1 MSSDDSDSV
10 DMNDALLQ
18 DHGLESHHHSA
29 RCQACTYDEAISKA
43 INRKSCLC
51 FSMLY
56 QNLSLLVVTCGVMAC
71 NPIILGISFLEREPN
86 EFMCKNAASAPWQ
99 TCDKSYIC
107 EQLGGD
113 TTAYYAVDNEY
124 YIENWVK
131 RFGMLC
137 ESRMLTGLLGFSY
150 FAGVVIATIMV
161 TQLAA
166 ENGKKVTF
174 CYSLVIS
181 LIGQLGILFWATSIL
196 EALLCL
202 FVIGLSWPG
211 KRVIGVDYI
220 LDFFPMRYRS
230 SRILLMNLLDY
241 PSIIL
246 IALAYEYLQ
255 KTWVLQQYIGLA
267 CSSVCLLF
275 CSFVMTK
282 SPFHLYQKR
291 QYAEARSVIEYM
303 MRLNGDFTKLTFK
316 FDTEHR
322 RETRRNV
329 NIVYR

>member
-43 INRKSCLC
+43 VNRKSCLC

-86 EFMCKNAASAPWQ
+86 EFMCKKSAGASWH

-137 ESRMLTGLLGFSY
+137 ESRMLIGLLGFSY
-150 FAGVVIATIMV
+150 FAGVVIATITV

-196 EALLCL
+196 EAVLCL
-202 FVIGLSWPG
+202 FIIGLSWPG

-255 KTWVLQQYIGLA
+255 KTWVL
-267 CSSVCLLF
+267 
-275 CSFVMTK
+275 
-282 SPFHLYQKR
+282 
-291 QYAEARSVIEYM
+291 
-303 MRLNGDFTKLTFK
+303 
-316 FDTEHR
+316 
-322 RETRRNV
+322 
-329 NIVYR
+329 